1 MTMAN
6 NTDME
11 VQPHP
16 GKKVVSPKVIG
27 ILNLI
32 FGLFG
37 LTISISL
44 SSIAEQMTDKS
55 AGTVVIVT
63 GFAVALPMIA
73 GGIGLLMYRKAGR
86 ILALIAAYIAVTAG
100 ILYII
105 LIILALIDARDVLNS
120 RLMIKIFLSVITMLG
135 ICIYPLLTI
144 IFLHKKKVR
153 DSMK

>member
-1 MTMAN
+1 MAN

-11 VQPHP
+11 VQPYP

-86 ILALIAAYIAVTAG
+86 ILALIAAFIAVTAG

-105 LIILALIDARDVLNS
+105 LIILALIDARDLLNS
-120 RLMIKIFLSVITMLG
+120 RLMIKFILSVITMLG